1 MPISIKSDKEIELM
15 QESVRFLAKVWRN
28 WNYVRLGISL

>member
-15 QESVRFLAKVWRN
+15 ESGKILASIGGTESYETRD
-28 WNYVRLGISL
+28 IHS